1 VAVIALAPPGK
12 GDWTR
17 PEAIIIRRD
26 FNETAWSHVLH
37 YRTREIDVTTGELA
51 LPFRDES
58 ARTREAYEQCVATHR
73 QRVLLTAYR
82 LVGTMQDAQD
92 VAQEVFLR
100 LFQNMGRI
108 EGEPLPWLYRVTL
121 NVCRDQLRRRK
132 RRPESEHEAEREW
145 TDPAPG
151 PHRIL
156 ELDERKRLLM
166 AALERLPD
174 RERAAVVLRDI
185 EGLSTREAAEVL
197 GVEEGTVRCQVS
209 MARLKLAKYV
219 RAEL

>member
-1 VAVIALAPPGK
+1 VI
-12 GDWTR
+12 
-17 PEAIIIRRD
+17 
-26 FNETAWSHVLH
+26 H
-37 YRTREIDVTTGELA
+37 VTTGELA
-51 LPFRDES
+51 LPFREENT
-58 ARTREAYEQCVATHR
+58 RKREAFEQCVAAHR

-82 LVGTMQDAQD
+82 LVGTMADAQD

-100 LFQNMGRI
+100 LFQNLGRI

-132 RRPESEHEAEREW
+132 RRPEGE
-145 TDPAPG
+145 TDRDWADTAPG

-156 ELDERKRLLM
+156 ELDERRRLLM

-174 RERAAVVLRDI
+174 RERAAIVLRDI
-185 EGLSTREAAEVL
+185 EGLSTREVAEIL

-209 MARLKLAKYV
+209 VARLKLAKYV
-219 RAEL
+219 RAES

>member
-1 VAVIALAPPGK
+1 M
-12 GDWTR
+12 
-17 PEAIIIRRD
+17 
-26 FNETAWSHVLH
+26 
-37 YRTREIDVTTGELA
+37 TTGELA

-58 ARTREAYEQCVATHR
+58 ARKREAYEQCVAAHR

-82 LVGTMQDAQD
+82 FVGTMADAQD

-100 LFQNMGRI
+100 LFQNIGRI

-132 RRPESEHEAEREW
+132 RRPESGQDAMRDW
-145 TDPAPG
+145 TDPTPG

-156 ELDERKRLLM
+156 ELDERRRLLM
-166 AALERLPD
+166 TALERLPE
-174 RERAAVVLRDI
+174 RERAAIVLRDI
-185 EGLSTREAAEVL
+185 EGLSTREAAGIL
-197 GVEEGTVRCQVS
+197 GIEEATVRCQIS

-219 RAEL
+219 RAES